1 VRPYRQRMNTTLTDK
16 SLQPSSKVLC
26 FVYGAIAIVALIAT
40 WTQNTAYLHAGIGRF
55 FTDFLAGVEVTP
67 ASRSIACDIL
77 YFFLAAAIFMVIEAR
92 KHGIRFVWA
101 YILAGMYI
109 DISVAFPLFLIAREM
124 RTGASDAPRPGAV
137 DTILLGVLAA
147 IMASLTIWIDTR

>member
-1 VRPYRQRMNTTLTDK
+1 MSTTLTDK
-16 SLQPSSKVLC
+16 SLHPSSKVLC
-26 FVYGAIAIVALIAT
+26 VVYGGIAVAAHVAT

-101 YILAGMYI
+101 YILAGMLI
-109 DISVAFPLFLIAREM
+109 DISVAFPLFLIAREL
-124 RTGASDAPRPGAV
+124 RIGAADAPRPRPV
-137 DTILLGVLAA
+137 DTILLAVLAVVVA
-147 IMASLTIWIDTR
+147 ALTIWIDMR